1 MKGKDGRTLLSWA
14 AGSGHD
20 VMVRLLVERNDVETG
35 SKDEGGRTPLSWAAE
50 EAHDAWFGY

>member
-1 MKGKDGRTLLSWA
+1 
-14 AGSGHD
+14 
-20 VMVRLLVERNDVETG
+20 MVRLLVERNDVETG